1 VKAILQQLS
10 QAHLGEAWI
19 LAEIVP
25 ERKLEKYDS
34 YLPENLLLM
43 RYASQ
48 AFDIPATQKWLQQFA
63 DTKSGLTQI

>member
-1 VKAILQQLS
+1 MKAILQQLS

-43 RYASQ
+43 GYASQ